1 MTTNSALTQL
11 IVYLRLRNFH
21 HSYLA
26 YYMDASE
33 SEYNQTEGS
42 VLDIGACLF
51 DKSII
56 TKKVYI
62 H

>member
-11 IVYLRLRNFH
+11 IVYLRLRNFI
-21 HSYLA
+21 A
-26 YYMDASE
+26 YYMDVSE
-33 SEYNQTEGS
+33 SEHNQTEGS
-42 VLDIGACLF
+42 VVDIGACLF